1 MEREQADTGIG
12 AGAAKATY
20 NGVFRVLNPSHG
32 AVKGDTPAIVD
43 TGAGISIVNDHHL
56 LDPKTLQE
64 TDTTIIGVGGQQKA
78 TIKGLAHVVVETLDG
93 QLVRWAFP
101 AVYQPLCPENLIAV
115 RDSDG
120 LNIWNDR
127 GVFHAK
133 FSIVATDGS
142 TRQIKIREHP
152 RIEGVP
158 CVDIRATSRRQRNR
172 PDEEAPKELDVP
184 AVVNINHS
192 MTGVMGAEFQ
202 ALRTNQLKH
211 ASLGHFANGSALR
224 RAVENGS
231 LKITANKEFFD
242 QDQRN
247 RCQQCL
253 LTSRRD
259 KRGIT
264 RQRVAT
270 SGIAPFAHLKLDFKF
285 LARSVRTPGL
295 PGVLGHGEG
304 NISMITSVP
313 SDENTRPI
321 TILLAVDVSTRFSW
335 AAICGSRHEE
345 NVAKAMANI
354 ITQKDRA
361 AANLRVLTG
370 DLRKGTTVKYS
381 GDDDHTVWA
390 GVRNELAKHRMDLG
404 YGDGEI
410 EAFAQDNNIPYAQ
423 AASNGINE
431 ANGRTIGTIWRAM
444 IMQSRHIYEN
454 PYLMAHAY
462 LHAVSLSNVLP
473 KRDENGDAYTPYNR
487 LCGGT
492 ANADVFY
499 PFGTIGYFVDP
510 TKSKLS
516 PDRRV
521 PCLYLGTDIEIPHA
535 MDATTG
541 RPVNHHYQY
550 KVIEWRRLMHSIDIP
565 EPRRTIHAVFMN
577 QEVMP
582 ADVTSAFKQYEAE
595 LTLRLAPIDDALH
608 APGEQPHVPRQPMA
622 GARPPPRRADDG
634 RTRSSRELEGSIEPA
649 PSRGGVD
656 DKVMTPVKRKERSKQ
671 IIL

>member
-1 MEREQADTGIG
+1 MRESIRENETTPARGATVEKETPVAQVARHGMEKETPVAQVARHGMEKETPGAQIARHGMKKTNPVAQIARHGMEKENPVAQVARHGMEREQADTGIG

-93 QLVRWAFP
+93 QPVRWAFP

-259 KRGIT
+259 
-264 RQRVAT
+264 
-270 SGIAPFAHLKLDFKF
+270 
-285 LARSVRTPGL
+285 
-295 PGVLGHGEG
+295 
-304 NISMITSVP
+304 
-313 SDENTRPI
+313 
-321 TILLAVDVSTRFSW
+321 
-335 AAICGSRHEE
+335 
-345 NVAKAMANI
+345 
-354 ITQKDRA
+354 
-361 AANLRVLTG
+361 
-370 DLRKGTTVKYS
+370 
-381 GDDDHTVWA
+381 
-390 GVRNELAKHRMDLG
+390 
-404 YGDGEI
+404 
-410 EAFAQDNNIPYAQ
+410 
-423 AASNGINE
+423 
-431 ANGRTIGTIWRAM
+431 
-444 IMQSRHIYEN
+444 
-454 PYLMAHAY
+454 
-462 LHAVSLSNVLP
+462 
-473 KRDENGDAYTPYNR
+473 
-487 LCGGT
+487 
-492 ANADVFY
+492 
-499 PFGTIGYFVDP
+499 
-510 TKSKLS
+510 
-516 PDRRV
+516 
-521 PCLYLGTDIEIPHA
+521 
-535 MDATTG
+535 
-541 RPVNHHYQY
+541 
-550 KVIEWRRLMHSIDIP
+550 
-565 EPRRTIHAVFMN
+565 
-577 QEVMP
+577 
-582 ADVTSAFKQYEAE
+582 
-595 LTLRLAPIDDALH
+595 
-608 APGEQPHVPRQPMA
+608 
-622 GARPPPRRADDG
+622 
-634 RTRSSRELEGSIEPA
+634 
-649 PSRGGVD
+649 
-656 DKVMTPVKRKERSKQ
+656 
-671 IIL
+671 